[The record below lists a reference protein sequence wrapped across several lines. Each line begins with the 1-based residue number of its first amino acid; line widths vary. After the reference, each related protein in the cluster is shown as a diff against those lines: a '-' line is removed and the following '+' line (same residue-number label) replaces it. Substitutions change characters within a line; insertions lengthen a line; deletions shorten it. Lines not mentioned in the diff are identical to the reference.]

1 MIADDPFLSA
11 KAISEK
17 ISEKTSVSDRTIQND
32 LAQLKKMGVLT
43 RKGGRK
49 DGEWVIIDN
58 EKS

>member
-11 KAISEK
+11 KA